1 VLEVQLLHAAMVVAT
16 PELAA
21 VLDVEGRAV
30 FVSPGNAAAWGRG
43 SESRPLAI
51 LDVVHPQDRQTVESA
66 LSKLFAGEETVITLH
81 VRFQAEDAW
90 QLLRTRLTR
99 FTAGV
104 PTVSYVVVHL
114 VDDGDAGSRAAEG
127 TDRLTGLPS
136 RMAVLDYLD
145 GCVDRR
151 EPGSL
156 LICDLDQ
163 FRLINDS
170 LGHDAGDVVLV
181 ATADRL
187 RRSVHP
193 GDLVGRLSGDEFAVV
208 CLHAEDGRKALIEA
222 IREAAREPLTL
233 GTTEHVLTVSIGVT
247 PLSGSGGTIE
257 ALAAAGQAVYVAKE
271 RGRDRAEL
279 FDAGFRETALTT
291 LRRTSELRH
300 AASNGELLLH
310 YQPIVDLVTAETR
323 GYEALLRWEHP
334 TEGLLNAGQFI
345 GLAESSG
352 LVKELTLP
360 LFERAC
366 RAASHLAGQPGPRPF
381 VAFNLSATQLA
392 DPGLVNH
399 LQGAIDQAGIHRSQI
414 TIEITET
421 ALLTDIEQ
429 ALPTLH
435 QLRDSGVSVAL
446 DDFGTGYS
454 SLVHLRQLPV
464 DTVKI
469 DRAFV
474 AGMTRNNDDF
484 AIVASVVHLATSLG
498 LTCVAEGVESFE
510 QVKLLQSLD
519 CQMAQGF
526 LWSPAVPLDELPV
539 KAHQLSAGEPDPQ
552 SETAPVDGRAQAR
565 ILRLHHSG
573 ASLHAIAAA
582 LNNSG
587 ERTARGVRWQPKSV
601 AQVIAR
607 AAYPGLASE
616 QPPT

>member
-1 VLEVQLLHAAMVVAT
+1 MVAAT

-21 VLDVEGRAV
+21 VVDVEGRTV
-30 FVSPGNAAAWGRG
+30 FVSPGYATAWGFA
-43 SESRPLAI
+43 SELLPLPI
-51 LDVVHPQDRQTVESA
+51 LDTVHPQDRHTVESA
-66 LSKLFAGEETVITLH
+66 LSMLFAGDETVITLH
-81 VRFQAEDAW
+81 VRFQADDEW
-90 QLLRTRLTR
+90 RPLRARLTR
-99 FTAGV
+99 FTADV
-104 PTVSYVVVHL
+104 PPVSHVIFHL
-114 VDDGDAGSRAAEG
+114 VDDGDVGLQAGLQAREG

-136 RMAVLDYLD
+136 RMAVLEYLD
-145 GCVDRR
+145 GCVDRQ
-151 EPGSL
+151 EPGTL
-156 LICDLDQ
+156 LICNLDQ

-181 ATADRL
+181 AMADRL

-193 GDLVGRLSGDEFAVV
+193 GDLVGRLFGDEFAVV
-208 CLHAEDGRKALIEA
+208 CLHSADGRQTLVEG
-222 IREAAREPLTL
+222 IRDAAREPLTL

-257 ALAAAGQAVYVAKE
+257 ALASAGQAVYLAKE
-271 RGRDRAEL
+271 RGRDRSEL

-300 AASNGELLLH
+300 AANSGELLLH
-310 YQPIVDLVTAETR
+310 YQPIVDLVSAATT

-334 TEGLLNAGQFI
+334 TEGLLSAGQFI

-352 LVKELTLP
+352 LIKELTLP
-360 LFERAC
+360 LFEQVC
-366 RAASHLAGQPGPRPF
+366 RAAAHLAGQPGPRPF

-392 DPGLVNH
+392 DPGLVHH
-399 LQGAIDQAGIHRSQI
+399 LQGAIDDAGIHRSQI

-429 ALPTLH
+429 AIPTLR

-464 DTVKI
+464 DKVKI
-469 DRAFV
+469 DRAFI
-474 AGMTRNNDDF
+474 AGMARNNDDF

-526 LWSPAVPLDELPV
+526 LWSPAVPLDELPG
-539 KAHQLSAGEPDPQ
+539 KAHQLSVGDSSRQ
-552 SETAPVDGRAQAR
+552 SETVPVNGRAQAR

-573 ASLHAIAAA
+573 ASLLAIAAA

-587 ERTARGVRWQPKSV
+587 ERTAGGGRWQPRSV

-607 AAYPGLASE
+607 AAYPGLASPP
-616 QPPT
+616 PPT

>member
-1 VLEVQLLHAAMVVAT
+1 VLDVQLLYAAMIAAT

-21 VLDVEGRAV
+21 VVDVEGRLV
-30 FVSPGNAAAWGRG
+30 FVSPGYETAWERG
-43 SESRPLAI
+43 SQTRSLLI
-51 LDVVHPQDRQTVESA
+51 LDVVHPDDRRTVDSA
-66 LSKLFAGEETVITLH
+66 ISTLFAGDETVITLH
-81 VRFQAEDAW
+81 GRFRADDEWRPFRA
-90 QLLRTRLTR
+90 RLTR
-99 FTAGV
+99 VTSGV
-104 PTVSYVVVHL
+104 PAVSHVVLNL
-114 VDDGDAGSRAAEG
+114 VDDGDSGAKASDG

-136 RMAVLDYLD
+136 RMAVLEYLD
-145 GCVDRR
+145 GCFDRH
-151 EPGSL
+151 EPGTL
-156 LICDLDQ
+156 LICDFDQ

-181 ATADRL
+181 AMADRL
-187 RRSVHP
+187 RRSAHP
-193 GDLVGRLSGDEFAVV
+193 GDLVGRLFGDEFAVV
-208 CLHAEDGRKALIEA
+208 CLHAADGRRALIEA
-222 IREAAREPLTL
+222 IRQAAREPLTL

-247 PLSGSGGTIE
+247 PLSGNGGTIE

-310 YQPIVDLVTAETR
+310 YQPIVDLVSAETR

-334 TEGLLNAGQFI
+334 TEGCLNAGQFI

-366 RAASHLAGQPGPRPF
+366 RAAAHLAAQPGPHPF
-381 VAFNLSATQLA
+381 IAFNLSATQLA
-392 DPGLVNH
+392 DPRLVHH
-399 LQGAIDQAGIHRSQI
+399 LQEAIDQAGIHRSQI

-429 ALPTLH
+429 ALPMLH

-454 SLVHLRQLPV
+454 SLVHLKQLPV
-464 DTVKI
+464 DKVKI
-469 DRAFV
+469 DRAFI
-474 AGMTRNNDDF
+474 AGMARNNDDF
-484 AIVASVVHLATSLG
+484 AIVASVVHLATTLG

-510 QVKLLQSLD
+510 QVKLLQSLE

-526 LWSPAVPLDELPV
+526 LWSPAVPVDELPV
-539 KAHQLSAGEPDPQ
+539 KGHQLSLGGLSRP
-552 SETAPVDGRAQAR
+552 SETLPVDRLAQDR
-565 ILRLHHSG
+565 ILRLHQSG
-573 ASLHAIAAA
+573 ASLHTIASA

-587 ERTARGVRWQPKSV
+587 ERTARGVRWQPRSV

-616 QPPT
+616 QPHS